1 MLGHVQEQQD
11 IKERRKQQNI
21 CESCFEEHQLVFL
34 APCGCSTIRRDCA
47 VRISS
52 CPSIGCGKE
61 IKHICSTREEV
72 ERKVAQQ
79 RKINQST
86 AAGHLNARR
95 STRWCGISQTSWWM
109 QQKTRNR
116 VSLSFAAI
124 PSRIAP
130 KLGDPA
136 GSTGYL
142 LFSKS
147 LRPELAVEPASRLL
161 EVNEKS
167 AIETSGQGN
176 DRKGTKKGKLT
187 QTATWLQ
194 ARARRR
200 RGGVYR
206 Q

>member
-1 MLGHVQEQQD
+1 MPPTKKRQPPLLRGQQRLPFARATKRQQPEEQPQEQQPQPQVLVPLC
-11 IKERRKQQNI
+11 K
-21 CESCFEEHQLVFL
+21 SCFEDHQLVFL
-34 APCGCSTIRRDCA
+34 APCGCSSICRGCA
-47 VRISS
+47 MRISS

-109 QQKTRNR
+109 QQTTRNR
-116 VSLSFAAI
+116 VSLSFAAT

-130 KLGDPA
+130 KLGGPA
-136 GSTGYL
+136 GSTGCL

-147 LRPELAVEPASRLL
+147 SRLELLVGTASRLL
-161 EVNEKS
+161 EVDGKS
-167 AIETSGQGN
+167 AIA
-176 DRKGTKKGKLT
+176 K
-187 QTATWLQ
+187 
-194 ARARRR
+194 
-200 RGGVYR
+200 
-206 Q
+206 